1 MQGFLK
7 TCGVL
12 LALVLLLQTAVPGA
26 VSGEEEGDFTPLIPG
41 MKLLAEGDVAPSF
54 KIFDVNG
61 QEYDF
66 ALHQKKNP
74 HLIVFFSIFCE
85 PCREGMPIIEQA
97 YHEYKDRGLEVLAIS
112 MDGPPFKGAIQ
123 NYVKSDGYS
132 FRFLLDEIGEEDFK
146 AAGPYRVPGTPVL
159 YLVDGDGIVTAGH
172 LGRITIKELKVLI
185 DGMLQKG

>member
-1 MQGFLK
+1 MKEIVRLCGAIFAFVLLSQGFMA
-7 TCGVL
+7 G
-12 LALVLLLQTAVPGA
+12 TAA
-26 VSGEEEGDFTPLIPG
+26 GEEAFTPIIPG
-41 MKLLAEGDVAPSF
+41 MKLLGKGSPAPEF

-66 ALHQKKNP
+66 AEHRKGKP

-85 PCREGMPIIEQA
+85 PCREEMPIIEQV
-97 YHEYKDRGLEVLAIS
+97 YHEYKDKDLEVLAIS

-159 YLVDGDGIVTAGH
+159 YLIDPSGNIQASH
-172 LGRITIKELKVLI
+172 LGRITAKDLKGMI
-185 DGMLQKG
+185 DSMLPEG